1 VKKVVFTQHA
11 EDAIRERE
19 IDRDWIVRTAMDP
32 EWRIPDPHRPRIE
45 RRFRVIAEFG
55 GRVLRVACFETEAEL
70 RIVTVFFDR
79 GTRKQR

>member
-1 VKKVVFTQHA
+1 MKKVVFTQHA

-45 RRFRVIAEFG
+45 R
-55 GRVLRVACFETEAEL
+55 
-70 RIVTVFFDR
+70 
-79 GTRKQR
+79 